1 MSSIQTDLSKQ
12 DLLKRVIRFQDLIPC
27 KTAFIDAKTPGSDQ
41 KENFCL
47 VGPGVSENPDQHIHI
62 KIPHGFNV
70 GAAKQPKG
78 CKNSHHSHE
87 TEEVFLVHKG
97 SWQFTIGEHGQDAQ
111 ITLNQ
116 GDIISIPTNVFRG
129 FENVGEDD
137 GFLFCILGK
146 DDPGHVTWA
155 PYVFE
160 NAKKHGLV
168 LLDDGRLVDTSK
180 GEKIPEDGV
189 QISPTTA
196 DEAAK
201 LIRLTAREVEKC
213 VVTQSQLQEKAQNS
227 APDIEGV
234 AEVKVIAG
242 KSDTS
247 DAAESVFP
255 WPHCFSM
262 TKTLL
267 APIADQFYISEE
279 DEVIFVHEGGISVE
293 IDDNVIQLSNGDLI
307 TIPAKK
313 KRRITNV
320 SEAVAELLKVQRA

>member
-1 MSSIQTDLSKQ
+1 M
-12 DLLKRVIRFQDLIPC
+12 
-27 KTAFIDAKTPGSDQ
+27 
-41 KENFCL
+41 
-47 VGPGVSENPDQHIHI
+47 
-62 KIPHGFNV
+62 
-70 GAAKQPKG
+70 
-78 CKNSHHSHE
+78 
-87 TEEVFLVHKG
+87 
-97 SWQFTIGEHGQDAQ
+97 
-111 ITLNQ
+111 
-116 GDIISIPTNVFRG
+116 
-129 FENVGEDD
+129 
-137 GFLFCILGK
+137 FCILGK